1 MLIDGFNGVYPA
13 AVSPKDDEGDFSG
26 KRLEALLTRLYE
38 SNVHGTYMCGNTG
51 EGYLLSSAARK
62 EAVDVAVEVSR
73 GKGKVIIHVG
83 APAEEDAVAL
93 AKHAAQAGADAISSV
108 PPYVQGYSFDEVH
121 AYYTRLAYSSGLPT
135 FVYYIPVIT
144 HREFSL
150 AEMDQLLDIEG
161 VAGLKITNHN
171 LILMEGI
178 IDGGR
183 NPHVFNGHDEVFLAG
198 MAMGAQAGIG
208 TFYNLMPDH
217 FVGIYDAFIAKDME
231 KGRALQR
238 DVNRL
243 IRAAMTVRMN
253 GAVHTLLKWQ
263 GIPCGDP
270 IRPARPLDESD
281 EKILRT
287 ALEEAGLMEILRI

>member
-38 SNVHGTYMCGNTG
+38 SNVHGMYMCGNTG

-73 GKGKVIIHVG
+73 GKGKVIVHVG

-93 AKHAAQAGADAISSV
+93 AKHAAQAGADAISSL

-161 VAGLKITNHN
+161 VAGLKFTNHN
-171 LILMEGI
+171 LFLMEGI
-178 IDGGR
+178 VDGGR

-287 ALEEAGLMEILRI
+287 ALEEAGLVEILRI

>member
-1 MLIDGFNGVYPA
+1 MNEDSLDCGSGKPQLLREGGLTKDRGRRIFRFCQIANNGGYGILIDGFNCVYPA

-38 SNVHGTYMCGNTG
+38 SNVHGMYMCGNTG

-73 GKGKVIIHVG
+73 GKGKVIVHVG

-93 AKHAAQAGADAISSV
+93 AKHAAQAGADAISSL
-108 PPYVQGYSFDEVH
+108 PPYVQEYSFDEVH

-161 VAGLKITNHN
+161 VAGLKFTNHN
-171 LILMEGI
+171 LFLMEGI
-178 IDGGR
+178 MDG
-183 NPHVFNGHDEVFLAG
+183 
-198 MAMGAQAGIG
+198 
-208 TFYNLMPDH
+208 
-217 FVGIYDAFIAKDME
+217 
-231 KGRALQR
+231 
-238 DVNRL
+238 
-243 IRAAMTVRMN
+243 
-253 GAVHTLLKWQ
+253 
-263 GIPCGDP
+263 
-270 IRPARPLDESD
+270 
-281 EKILRT
+281 
-287 ALEEAGLMEILRI
+287 